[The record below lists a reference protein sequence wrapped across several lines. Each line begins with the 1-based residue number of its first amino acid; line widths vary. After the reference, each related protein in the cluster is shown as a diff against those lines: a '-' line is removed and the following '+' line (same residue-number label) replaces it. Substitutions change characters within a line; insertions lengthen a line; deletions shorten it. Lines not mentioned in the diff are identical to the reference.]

1 MTKEQ
6 NDNIE
11 KYIQLFED
19 LLQDKQKTE
28 QLKNDLSRMVKMLE
42 ESNRMNADD
51 HKEFRK
57 LFNEIIYEDSNT
69 KSMVERKSQY
79 LSELME
85 REIRDV
91 KKDVQQVRERNFF
104 AYAWEW
110 IKKDLKYIILLLSFI
125 NINHILNFVRE
136 LIDLFGL

>member
-1 MTKEQ
+1 
-6 NDNIE
+6 
-11 KYIQLFED
+11 
-19 LLQDKQKTE
+19 
-28 QLKNDLSRMVKMLE
+28 MVKMLE